1 MLRNGII
8 YNALVESKNGLGD
21 ARMKEEVKLNST
33 LKVYLRWPI
42 YLSLIF
48 IVMNISIFM
57 IDVDA
62 GWVMSI
68 YLGIYL
74 LFAISIYYRKRT
86 TLLREIIQYA
96 SNYETIQN
104 RLLKEMSI
112 PYGILDTQGH
122 FVWGNDEFIEVIQ
135 NETSARR
142 NINNIFPDIHKGM
155 FPVDALDVEQHIT
168 VEERYYKVILRRV
181 EADGMVRESLL
192 PDSQTERS
200 VHQDALIAMYLFDE
214 TEVKAYIK
222 ENKEQ
227 RLVVGLLYIDN
238 YEEALE
244 SIDEVRRSLLIAL
257 VDRKINKQM
266 QSVDAIIKKLEKDKY
281 IVIFKQK
288 YLSQLQNSRFSL
300 LDEVRTVNIGNDMAV
315 TLSMGLGVDADTY
328 LKGYEYARAAI
339 DLALGRGGDQV
350 VIKAGDKIQYYG
362 GKSMQVEKNTR
373 VKARVKAHA
382 LKELVEAKDTVVIM
396 GHAIGDVDSF
406 GAAIGIYRIAK
417 TLNKRAYIVI
427 NEITRSVRP
436 ILNRFKE
443 NPEYEEDM
451 FLNSG
456 KAMDI
461 VNENTLL
468 VVVDVNRPSYTECP
482 ELLNQTKTIVV
493 LDHHR
498 QTGEVVQN
506 PVLSYIEPYASSSCE
521 MVAEILQYIGE
532 NLKLKA
538 TEADAMYSGMM
549 IDTNNFLMKT
559 GVRTFEAAAFL
570 RRSGADVTRVRKAFR
585 SDMKEYIKKA
595 EALSSAEVY
604 LDAYAITESA
614 SDGIE
619 SPTVLG
625 AQVANELLNVTGVKA
640 SFVLT
645 EFNNKV
651 YISARSIDELN
662 VQIVMEK
669 LGGGGHMTIA
679 GAQLENTTIEE
690 ARTIVKKTLHTMIEE
705 GEI

>member
-1 MLRNGII
+1 
-8 YNALVESKNGLGD
+8 
-21 ARMKEEVKLNST
+21 MKEEVKLNST

-690 ARTIVKKTLHTMIEE
+690 ARAIVKKTLHTMIEE